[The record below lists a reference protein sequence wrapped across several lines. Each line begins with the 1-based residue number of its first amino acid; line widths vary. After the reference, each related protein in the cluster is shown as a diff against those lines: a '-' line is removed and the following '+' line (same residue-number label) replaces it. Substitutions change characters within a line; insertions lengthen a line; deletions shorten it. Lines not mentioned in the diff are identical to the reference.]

1 MITDFY
7 EQFLGAFGVKKDEE
21 EPYLRSGWV
30 CPKCGR
36 VFSPDT
42 FECWYCNG
50 REKSNPSIM
59 DFINNPEPES
69 NNIRVKGVK
78 SNITTTY

>member
-7 EQFLGAFGVKKDEE
+7 EQFLNAFGVKEGEE
-21 EPYLRSGWV
+21 ESYLRSGWI

-59 DFINNPEPES
+59 DLINNSQPES
-69 NNIRVKGVK
+69 NNIRVRGGK
-78 SNITTTY
+78 SDIVTTY